1 MEIETLIPIIICI
14 VTVGSLIAL
23 LVQIKSQNKNMLLQI
38 HAQNKQLEQSAN
50 NQYDETLR
58 KSMDD
63 LYQVYRTDVKMQTKN
78 ECELFATR
86 ILDILAV
93 LAHLNINKKIDD
105 DILDF
110 VKFDLAIAKGIMKWF
125 DKEGLGEK
133 YHPARKVSGDDSAEI
148 WSSLTE
154 YFNKHEI
161 EICNDAA
168 LPDCIQNYKN
178 LK

>member
-14 VTVGSLIAL
+14 VTVGSLVAL
-23 LVQIKSQNKNMLLQI
+23 LFQIKSQNRDMLRQI
-38 HAQNKQLEQSAN
+38 EVKNKQLEQSVN

-63 LYQVYRTDVKMQTKN
+63 LYQVYRTDVKVQTKD

-93 LAHLNINKKIDD
+93 LAHLNIKKKIDD
-105 DILDF
+105 DILEF
-110 VKFDLAIAKGIMKWF
+110 IKFDLEIAKGIMKWY
-125 DKEGLGEK
+125 DEEELGKK
-133 YHPARKVSGDDSAEI
+133 YDPSESAKI
-148 WSSLTE
+148 WSNLTI
-154 YFNKHEI
+154 YFEKHQVKV
-161 EICNDAA
+161 CKDDA